1 MYIFFYI
8 YIYYIVYVCIYI
20 YIYYIVYMYI
30 YIYTYVFYCIYI
42 YICTN
47 NLPLGNWSPRVIEW
61 VQDWRIHR
69 KLRLTVLDSQPQGL
83 VLHLGVRAPSS
94 SLRLPQTTHDT

>member
-1 MYIFFYI
+1 MY
-8 YIYYIVYVCIYI
+8 IYI
-20 YIYYIVYMYI
+20 YIYICITLYMYI
-30 YIYTYVFYCIYI
+30 YIYIYI

-69 KLRLTVLDSQPQGL
+69 KLRLTVLDSQPEGL